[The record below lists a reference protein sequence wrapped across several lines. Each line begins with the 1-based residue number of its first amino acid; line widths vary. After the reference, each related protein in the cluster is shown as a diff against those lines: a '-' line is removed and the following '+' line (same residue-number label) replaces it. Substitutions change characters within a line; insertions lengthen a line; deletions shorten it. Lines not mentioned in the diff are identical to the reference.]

1 MLVGALGALGF
12 AGFHGLTRLD
22 VAAAMMQTRPG
33 TAPGTTPGPAM
44 VRADKAG
51 AEKAPEKVKIWFF
64 TVPVVPNTELRWG
77 KKKLG
82 IINPT
87 KGPKKPFFIERPK
100 DSGPMDVVARAE
112 GFIPLN
118 TRVFTYSDNKVWL
131 KLTPEADKSKLLGYK
146 VEIRDGGADGGV
158 SDGGVAMPGPGVA
171 QPLQP
176 ALGPAA
182 PPGAP
187 PPAGTPPVQAPA
199 Q

>member
-1 MLVGALGALGF
+1 VLILLGALGGLGF

-22 VAAAMMQTRPG
+22 VAAAMVQTP
-33 TAPGTTPGPAM
+33 APA
-44 VRADKAG
+44 VAR
-51 AEKAPEKVKIWFF
+51 AEKEKDKPPEKVKIWFF

-118 TRVFTYSDNKVWL
+118 TRVFTYADNKVWL
-131 KLTPEADKSKLLGYK
+131 KMTPETDKSKILGYK
-146 VEIRDGGADGGV
+146 LEIRDGGADGGV
-158 SDGGVAMPGPGVA
+158 ADAGVAMPGPGGP

-176 ALGPAA
+176 APGAA
-182 PPGAP
+182 PPPGGP
-187 PPAGTPPVQAPA
+187 PPPTQ
-199 Q
+199 